1 MTGLSSAPIEVN
13 MDNQLIV
20 IFKELLHSERKYIL
34 CHQYVGNKCT
44 EISSC
49 TICPLSSSTYIE
61 YPERDFPN
69 QLFTVLEKLNG

>member
-20 IFKELLHSERKYIL
+20 IFKELLHSGGKHTL
-34 CHQYVGNKCT
+34 CQRHIGLKCD
-44 EISSC
+44 EISTC
-49 TICPLSSSTYIE
+49 TPCPLSTSTYIE
-61 YPERDFPN
+61 YPERNFPN